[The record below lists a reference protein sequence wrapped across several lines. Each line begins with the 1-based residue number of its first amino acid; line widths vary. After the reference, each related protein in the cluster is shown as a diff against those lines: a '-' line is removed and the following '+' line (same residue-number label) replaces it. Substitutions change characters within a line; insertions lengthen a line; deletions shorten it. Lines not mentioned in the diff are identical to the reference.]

1 VSSVRSSFLVIL
13 ALFYLVVPL
22 VTGLFFLIITFQKA
36 SALTLLRAIGAPG
49 ALLVRS
55 LLVQVVAVM
64 LAGSVVAFGFYVL
77 SLQGVKE
84 LGVRV
89 EIQPVIY
96 TVLAVLALALLTSLI
111 AIRRVLR
118 IDPMQAVTG
127 AGVQV

>member
-1 VSSVRSSFLVIL
+1 V
-13 ALFYLVVPL
+13 
-22 VTGLFFLIITFQKA
+22 
-36 SALTLLRAIGAPG
+36 
-49 ALLVRS
+49 LVRS

-64 LAGSVVAFGFYVL
+64 LAGSVLAFGFYAL

-96 TVLAVLALALLTSLI
+96 TTLAVLVLALLTSLV